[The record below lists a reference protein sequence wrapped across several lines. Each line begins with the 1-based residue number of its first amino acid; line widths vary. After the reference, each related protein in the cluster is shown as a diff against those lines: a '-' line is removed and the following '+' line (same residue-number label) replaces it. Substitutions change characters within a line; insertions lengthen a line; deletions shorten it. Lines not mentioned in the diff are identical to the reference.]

1 MSSRSSESTVSSSS
15 SLSTTSSATTTST
28 TTTVTWMVV
37 AGSYWFRAAGVE
49 VSDVRST
56 CITVMA
62 NVTAVSEE
70 RLECTVALSEDLQLR
85 QLQ

>member
-1 MSSRSSESTVSSSS
+1 
-15 SLSTTSSATTTST
+15 
-28 TTTVTWMVV
+28 MVV
-37 AGSYWFRAAGVE
+37 AGNYWFRAAGVA

-70 RLECTVALSEDLQLR
+70 RLECIVSLAEDVQLR
-85 QLQ
+85 QLQVQSQTPQSFLVSFVISVQQEQEAS